1 MSAIGA
7 QQNIVGSSLL
17 RLRVDAG
24 GIGGVARHTANGGI
38 DRLHAMRHEDL
49 LADKDGRLA
58 MNSTSMSGSGF
69 VRQRELGAFEGAPL
83 FGDVAARA
91 SVSAMN
97 EILARN
103 LSKVLKEKSQ
113 CTGPIH
119 VLPDDVAESFSS
131 RIYTQKWLLLS
142 GRILHATA
150 CGPTRGLL
158 PCPSGVDPHP
168 LRHAHRRLSSAS
180 TPMRSHGDSAMVLD
194 ELAALD
200 PAQRRD
206 VAEELRKER
215 KLGRG

>member
-103 LSKVLKEKSQ
+103 LSKVLKEKSPVHGSDPRA
-113 CTGPIH
+113 T
-119 VLPDDVAESFSS
+119 S
-131 RIYTQKWLLLS
+131 RRS
-142 GRILHATA
+142 EPSRRGLHAEVAAAIWPDTSRDGLRPDA
-150 CGPTRGLL
+150 RALAVPLGGGPPPLTS
-158 PCPSGVDPHP
+158 CPQKTVK
-168 LRHAHRRLSSAS
+168 R
-180 TPMRSHGDSAMVLD
+180 
-194 ELAALD
+194 E
-200 PAQRRD
+200 
-206 VAEELRKER
+206 
-215 KLGRG
+215 